1 MVRFQRLPQKLV
13 RDSAKKGLLKCG
25 AICKPIRLVIT
36 EAGPSIAKPRKA
48 YSETAASTRAH
59 VSDDCCSPVAVAQP
73 LCSLCHLSKVLAVY
87 KAEQCLLLDNIASA
101 AQLTDIFQDVQDPYK
116 ELCSEFTIQIL
127 QGQSWN
133 PLSMI

>member
-25 AICKPIRLVIT
+25 AICKPIRLVIN

-48 YSETAASTRAH
+48 YSETAASTRAC
-59 VSDDCCSPVAVAQP
+59 VSDDCCSPVAVAEP
-73 LCSLCHLSKVLAVY
+73 LCCSHLTEVLAVY

-116 ELCSEFTIQIL
+116 EMCSEFTIQIL

-133 PLSMI
+133 LLSII